1 MKISALKLSNYVINS
16 LELLREIFWSQ
27 GWDNKIINA
36 QIKSKSTASAT
47 LQIELKWKNQINFYV
62 FKLKL

>member
-1 MKISALKLSNYVINS
+1 LKISALKLSNYVINS